1 MDPCGECYRL
11 RNHYIALLKQETDL
25 LREFHSAITAG
36 DLVKADSLNGPLAGA
51 LKFTQLGLEDL
62 RTHEATHA
70 ERKSPVPV

>member
-11 RNHYIALLKQETDL
+11 RNLYIALLKQETDL

-51 LKFTQLGLEDL
+51 LKFTQLGLEEL

-70 ERKSPVPV
+70 EKKSPVPV